1 VVFDYLYHAGKTR
14 LAIEV
19 RLASLF
25 ILLESLKHS
34 YALQQGHPMI
44 RGYFRNLTATITAPG
59 PKLSFE
65 TLLDG
70 MFGAGALNPNMTQM
84 VRLRNELIH
93 QG

>member
-1 VVFDYLYHAGKTR
+1 MVFDYLYHAGKTR

-19 RLASLF
+19 RPA
-25 ILLESLKHS
+25 ESLKHS